1 MSNAYLSFLI
11 VKFQGH
17 HDPCGF
23 VDHCEFVRW
32 LLTSVL
38 LWVNSVIAWL
48 AIQGEKGGP
57 ALVCSL
63 SLSILIDFRW
73 DHILHWLWKISG
85 RSDSLASLKP
95 LVM

>member
-1 MSNAYLSFLI
+1 MSKACLSFLI

-17 HDPCGF
+17 HGPCGF
-23 VDHCEFVRW
+23 VEHWEFVRW

-48 AIQGEKGGP
+48 AIQDEKGGP

-73 DHILHWLWKISG
+73 DRISTLVVEDLWSI
-85 RSDSLASLKP
+85 A
-95 LVM
+95 